1 MSETNETIS
10 EKYGMIQVKRLE
22 ENEDGSANLE
32 IVTDVEATRYLVE
45 VGLTRLLEMAID
57 KENKDYELKHTTKE
71 DVVEIIE
78 GSMQQEVGEGS
89 QATCE
94 DHRVGTGD

>member
-1 MSETNETIS
+1 METGI
-10 EKYGMIQVKRLE
+10 IQVKRLE

-32 IVTDVEATRYLVE
+32 IETDREATRLLVE
-45 VGLTRLLEMAID
+45 VGLTRLLQMAID
-57 KENKDYELKHTTKE
+57 KEEGYELKHTTKE

-78 GSMQQEVGEGS
+78 GSMQQEMGEGS
-89 QATCE
+89 QVTCE